1 MDNPQ
6 QLKQGSEAWLK
17 ARLGVFTASETYK
30 LICDQKKAH
39 KYTVGAM
46 TYIRTKALEQ
56 ITGERLTDYSSA
68 DMEKGK
74 ELEPVAAEMYSE
86 KCNKML
92 VETGLNVWKQSNRTK
107 HHQRSKP
114 QIGASL
120 DRLILGEKGAIEI
133 KCPKKLTHCKYM
145 EMKTAEDLKKVSK
158 AYYWQIQQQIMV
170 AGLDYVDFVSFYQS
184 LHIKELF
191 VLRVMRNQED
201 IRHLALCLGKAI
213 QKKEQLIKIYKK

>member
-1 MDNPQ
+1 MKTSDKLQ
-6 QLKQGSEAWLK
+6 QGSDEWLN

-30 LICDQKKAH
+30 LICDAKKAH
-39 KYTVGAM
+39 KYTAGAL

-74 ELEPVAAEMYSE
+74 ELEPIAAQMYSE
-86 KCNKML
+86 KHSKML
-92 VETGLNVWKQSNRTK
+92 IETGLTLGTNIKGLPQDVAV
-107 HHQRSKP
+107 

-120 DRLILGEKGAIEI
+120 DRLILGEKAAIEI

-145 EMKTAEDLKKVSK
+145 EMQTVDDFKKTCK

-184 LHIKELF
+184 LDIKQLF
-191 VLRVMRNQED
+191 VLRIERNQED
-201 IRHLALCLGKAI
+201 INHLALCLGKAI
-213 QKKEQLIKIYKK
+213 QKKQELIKLYSK